1 MIIVYYDGSTL
12 ECEAIE
18 MCNDG
23 KNLIVDDY
31 RIVPL
36 LEVVRIVSK

>member
-12 ECEAIE
+12 ECETIE

-36 LEVVRIVSK
+36 IEIVRIIAK